1 MGQSAAYGGQGMGGG
16 TLSPYGTSSASQY
29 GGYNPYYGGSSY
41 SPFSTYNPYG
51 GMLASTPPTTNPANP
66 TSTTPSPTAG
76 WRPGSEFNAFPGGTP
91 GILQTPV
98 TAATMPSTWTP
109 RYTPSATAGQRP
121 GSEFNAFPGG
131 HPGILEEPSTWNA
144 ANASQPTG
152 GAAPRPINVNAG
164 FRAGST
170 DNAYQQAGMP
180 IPNTTWNA
188 PGMHVQGGTPM
199 NVGYVNPAL
208 NPATPAP
215 APATPAPAATTPA
228 ATTTTTPAAGGGGTG
243 SGPHTPGWRFATA

>member
-16 TLSPYGTSSASQY
+16 TLSPYGSSSSQY

-66 TSTTPSPTAG
+66 TTPGTPSPTAG
-76 WRPGSEFNAFPGGTP
+76 WRPGSERNAFPGGTP

-98 TAATMPSTWTP
+98 TAATNPP
-109 RYTPSATAGQRP
+109 IGQ
-121 GSEFNAFPGG
+121 
-131 HPGILEEPSTWNA
+131 EPSTWNP

-164 FRAGST
+164 HRTGST

-199 NVGYVNPAL
+199 NVGYVNPTL
-208 NPATPAP
+208 NAAAPAVVTPAP
-215 APATPAPAATTPA
+215 APAPATATPAATTP
-228 ATTTTTPAAGGGGTG
+228 AGGGGTG